1 MDTFVDFAW
10 KNTVILGLFF
20 VVYRFWLYPR
30 KQFSF
35 NRHFLLSGLLLSVV
49 LPFISVKKVVQ
60 MTWNPLMAQGTFETV
75 QQNGSDAISLEA
87 VFMGIIGVGSACIL
101 GWIIVKLGSI
111 IKLLIQAKTIQK
123 TPPKLLLSNAVK
135 GPFSFLNT
143 IVFPTHLYRSEA
155 YELMLTHE
163 KIHVK
168 QWHSLDILLTN
179 FLLVMAWW
187 NPFLWAYRKTVV
199 ENLEFLTDQLTVA
212 ATKDLKTYQY
222 ILLKQTVPLDHLS
235 LVHPFYHSFLKKR
248 IMMLNHEN
256 NKKSPW
262 ASVLLAPLLVGFVFA
277 FNTEVVAQIA
287 PPPPPTSPKALD
299 TIPPPPPPV
308 HKANGFSVPPPPPPA
323 YEKKTVSSTRISVAV
338 TPTSTD
344 DDLKGDHGYKKLF
357 NKYGVQLSFKNIN
370 RNAGGEITGIKA
382 SFKSYNGKKGVYA
395 VSGTEPINDFVFEVS
410 LDQKMQLTDAA
421 FKAAQTKSKV
431 AKGYKSSRVVV
442 RNEDDEIMTEN
453 VYGSNDENIF
463 IFKDSERN
471 TLTEK
476 WLGKEGDSVFFVKG
490 LRGKV
495 VSENILGSEG
505 KNILVVRTGQKD
517 SDSLMVTVRSQFDED
532 FLIDS
537 EEKIELLV
545 KKAREMK
552 EKAVGLKER
561 IAISE
566 EIEKVLNEEGEILEE
581 TAEEIV
587 SGLWV
592 SKDSG
597 PKKHKVIQIKNLKA
611 AKEQKATKEQKA
623 VKEQK
628 DGYETKIVVK
638 RKANSWTAEGKN
650 KPLIVMDGKIMDK
663 GKNLNEIDPDSIES
677 INVLKGKSAQEKYGD
692 KGANGVI
699 EIVTKKE

>member
-20 VVYRFWLYPR
+20 VVYSFWLYPR
-30 KQFSF
+30 KRFSF
-35 NRHFLLSGLLLSVV
+35 NRHFLLCGLLLSVV
-49 LPFISVKKVVQ
+49 LPFISVKKIVLI
-60 MTWNPLMAQGTFETV
+60 TWNPIMAQGAFETV

-87 VFMGIIGVGSACIL
+87 LLMGIIGVGSACIL

-187 NPFLWAYRKTVV
+187 NPFLWVYRKAVV

-212 ATKDLKTYQY
+212 TTKDLKTYQY

-248 IMMLNHEN
+248 IMMLNHKN
-256 NKKSPW
+256 NKKNPW

-287 PPPPPTSPKALD
+287 PPPPPPTSPKALD
-299 TIPPPPPPV
+299 TIPPPPPKV
-308 HKANGFSVPPPPPPA
+308 YKANGYSVPPPPPPA
-323 YEKKTVSSTRISVAV
+323 YEKKTVSGTKFSVEITAN
-338 TPTSTD
+338 SSD
-344 DDLKGDHGYKKLF
+344 EDLKGDNGYKTLF
-357 NKYGVQLSFKNIN
+357 GKFNVQLYFKNIK
-370 RNAGGEITGIKA
+370 RNAVGEITGIKA
-382 SFKSYNGKKGVYA
+382 NFKSDNGKKGVYA

-442 RNEDDEIMTEN
+442 RNEEGEILTEN
-453 VYGSNDENIF
+453 VFGGSDENVF
-463 IFKDSERN
+463 IIQDSEGN

-476 WLGKEGDSVFFVKG
+476 MSGKEGDSIFIVKG
-490 LRGKV
+490 INGKV

-566 EIEKVLNEEGEILEE
+566 EIEKVLNEEGESLEE
-581 TAEEIV
+581 EAEEMV

-592 SKDSG
+592 SEDRDQ
-597 PKKHKVIQIKNLKA
+597 KKHKVIKIKNL
-611 AKEQKATKEQKA
+611 KATKEQKA

-638 RKANSWTAEGKN
+638 RKTNSWSADGKN
-650 KPLIVMDGKIMDK
+650 QPLYVVDGKIMDK
-663 GKNLNEIDPDSIES
+663 GKNLNEIDPNSIES
-677 INVLKGKSAQEKYGD
+677 VNVLKGKSAQEKYGD

>member
-75 QQNGSDAISLEA
+75 QQNGTDTISLEA
-87 VFMGIIGVGSACIL
+87 VLMGIIGVGSACIL
-101 GWIIVKLGSI
+101 GWIIVKLGGI

-123 TPPKLLLSNAVK
+123 TPPKLLLSNAIK

-155 YELMLTHE
+155 YKLMLTHE

-212 ATKDLKTYQY
+212 TTKDLKTYQY

-256 NKKSPW
+256 NKKNPW

-287 PPPPPTSPKALD
+287 PPPPPISPKALD

-308 HKANGFSVPPPPPPA
+308 YKANGYSVPPPPA
-323 YEKKTVSSTRISVAV
+323 YEKKTVSTSTKLSVAV

-344 DDLKGDHGYKKLF
+344 EDLKGDNGYKKLF

-382 SFKSYNGKKGVYA
+382 SFKSDNGKKGVYA
-395 VSGTEPINDFVFEVS
+395 VSGTEPISDFVFEVS
-410 LDQKMQLTDAA
+410 LDQKIQLTDAA
-421 FKAAQTKSKV
+421 FKAAKSKSKV

-442 RNEDDEIMTEN
+442 RNEDGEILTEN
-453 VYGSNDENIF
+453 VYGSSVENIF
-463 IFKDSERN
+463 IIKDTEGN

-476 WLGKEGDSVFFVKG
+476 IEGLKG
-490 LRGKV
+490 ESIFIAKDLSGKV

-505 KNILVVRTGQKD
+505 KNILVVRTGQKHKD
-517 SDSLMVTVRSQFDED
+517 SIMVIVSAEFDED
-532 FLIDS
+532 SLIDS
-537 EEKIELLV
+537 EEQIELLV
-545 KKAREMK
+545 KKTREMK

-566 EIEKVLNEEGEILEE
+566 AVEKVLNEEGGSLEE
-581 TAEEIV
+581 AAEEIV
-587 SGLWV
+587 SGVWV

-611 AKEQKATKEQKA
+611 AKELKAAKGQKM
-623 VKEQK
+623 
-628 DGYETKIVVK
+628 IVVK
-638 RKANSWTAEGKN
+638 GAANSWTAEGKN
-650 KPLIVMDGKIMDK
+650 KPLIVVDGKIMDK
-663 GKNLNEIDPDSIES
+663 GKNLNEIDPNSIES
-677 INVLKGKSAQEKYGD
+677 VNVLKGKSAQEKYGD
-692 KGANGVI
+692 KGVNGVI

>member
-49 LPFISVKKVVQ
+49 LPFIGVKKVVQ

-75 QQNGSDAISLEA
+75 QQNGTDTISIEA
-87 VFMGIIGVGSACIL
+87 VLMGIIGVGSACIL
-101 GWIIVKLGSI
+101 GWIIVKLSGI

-123 TPPKLLLSNAVK
+123 TPPKLLLSNAVE

-155 YELMLTHE
+155 YELILTHE

-212 ATKDLKTYQY
+212 TTKDLKTYQY

-256 NKKSPW
+256 NKKNPW

-287 PPPPPTSPKALD
+287 PPPPPISPKVLD

-308 HKANGFSVPPPPPPA
+308 YKTNGYSVPPPPPPT
-323 YEKKTVSSTRISVAV
+323 YEKKTASSTRISVAV

-344 DDLKGDHGYKKLF
+344 EDLKGENGYKKLF
-357 NKYGVQLSFKNIN
+357 NKYGVQLSFKKIK
-370 RNAGGEITGIKA
+370 RNAAGEITGIKA
-382 SFKSYNGKKGVYA
+382 SFKSDNRKIGVYS
-395 VSGTEPINDFVFEVS
+395 VSGTEPISDFVFEVS
-410 LDQKMQLTDAA
+410 LDQKMQLTNAA
-421 FKAAQTKSKV
+421 FKAAKSKSKV

-442 RNEDDEIMTEN
+442 RNEEGEILTEN
-453 VYGSNDENIF
+453 VYGSSDENIF
-463 IFKDSERN
+463 IIKDTEGN

-476 WLGKEGDSVFFVKG
+476 IEGLKG
-490 LRGKV
+490 ESIFIAKDLSGKV

-505 KNILVVRTGQKD
+505 KNILVVRTGQKNKD
-517 SDSLMVTVRSQFDED
+517 SIMVIVSAEFDED
-532 FLIDS
+532 YLIDS

-545 KKAREMK
+545 KKA
-552 EKAVGLKER
+552 
-561 IAISE
+561 
-566 EIEKVLNEEGEILEE
+566 
-581 TAEEIV
+581 
-587 SGLWV
+587 
-592 SKDSG
+592 KDM
-597 PKKHKVIQIKNLKA
+597 KA
-611 AKEQKATKEQKA
+611 AKEQKAAKGQKM
-623 VKEQK
+623 
-628 DGYETKIVVK
+628 IVVK
-638 RKANSWTAEGKN
+638 GAANSWTAESKN
-650 KPLIVMDGKIMDK
+650 KPLIVVDGKIMDK
-663 GKNLNEIDPDSIES
+663 GKNLNEIDPNSIES
-677 INVLKGKSAQEKYGD
+677 VNVLKGKSAQEKYGD
-692 KGANGVI
+692 KGVNGVI
-699 EIVTKKE
+699 EVVTKKE

>member
-1 MDTFVDFAW
+1 MYTFVDFAW

-49 LPFISVKKVVQ
+49 LPFISIKKVVQ
-60 MTWNPLMAQGTFETV
+60 IAWNPVMAQGPFEPVAQTTLEEL
-75 QQNGSDAISLEA
+75 SLEQILM
-87 VFMGIIGVGSACIL
+87 VLIGVVSACVL
-101 GWIIVKLGSI
+101 GWILIKLGGI

-155 YELMLTHE
+155 YEFMLTHE

-212 ATKDLKTYQY
+212 TTKDLKTYQY

-248 IMMLNHEN
+248 IMMLNHKN
-256 NKKSPW
+256 NKKNPW

-287 PPPPPTSPKALD
+287 PPPPPKSPKALD

-344 DDLKGDHGYKKLF
+344 DDLKGDLGYKKLF
-357 NKYGVQLSFKNIN
+357 NKYGVRLSFKNIN
-370 RNAGGEITGIKA
+370 RNAAGEITGIKA
-382 SFKSYNGKKGVYA
+382 SFKSDNGKKGVYA
-395 VSGTEPINDFVFEVS
+395 VSGTEPISDFVFEVS

-442 RNEDDEIMTEN
+442 RNEEGEIMTEN
-453 VYGSNDENIF
+453 VYGSSDENIF

-490 LRGKV
+490 L
-495 VSENILGSEG
+495 E
-505 KNILVVRTGQKD
+505 
-517 SDSLMVTVRSQFDED
+517 
-532 FLIDS
+532 
-537 EEKIELLV
+537 
-545 KKAREMK
+545 
-552 EKAVGLKER
+552 
-561 IAISE
+561 
-566 EIEKVLNEEGEILEE
+566 
-581 TAEEIV
+581 
-587 SGLWV
+587 
-592 SKDSG
+592 
-597 PKKHKVIQIKNLKA
+597 A
-611 AKEQKATKEQKA
+611 A
-623 VKEQK
+623 KEQK
-628 DGYETKIVVK
+628 DGYETKIVMK
-638 RKANSWTAEGKN
+638 KKANSWTAEGKN
-650 KPLIVMDGKIMDK
+650 QPLIVIDGKIMEK
-663 GKNLNEIDPDSIES
+663 YKNLSEIDPSNIES
-677 INVLKGKSAQEKYGD
+677 VNVLKGNSAKEKYRD
-692 KGANGVI
+692 KGVNGVI
-699 EIVTKKE
+699 EIMTKK

>member
-75 QQNGSDAISLEA
+75 QQNGTDTISIEA
-87 VFMGIIGVGSACIL
+87 VLMGIIGVGSACIL
-101 GWIIVKLGSI
+101 GWIIVKLSGI

-155 YELMLTHE
+155 YELILTHE

-212 ATKDLKTYQY
+212 TTKDLKTYQY

-248 IMMLNHEN
+248 IMMLNLEN
-256 NKKSPW
+256 NKKNPW

-287 PPPPPTSPKALD
+287 PPPPPISPKVLD

-308 HKANGFSVPPPPPPA
+308 YKTNGYSVPPPPPPT
-323 YEKKTVSSTRISVAV
+323 YEKKTASSTRISVAV

-344 DDLKGDHGYKKLF
+344 EDLKGENGYKKLF
-357 NKYGVQLSFKNIN
+357 NKYGVQLSFKKIK
-370 RNAGGEITGIKA
+370 RNAAGEITGIKA
-382 SFKSYNGKKGVYA
+382 SFKSDNRKIGVYS
-395 VSGTEPINDFVFEVS
+395 VSGTEPISDFVFEVS
-410 LDQKMQLTDAA
+410 LDQNDQLTEAV
-421 FKAAQTKSKV
+421 FKAAKSKSKV

-442 RNEDDEIMTEN
+442 RNEEGEILTEN
-453 VYGSNDENIF
+453 VYGSSDENIF
-463 IFKDSERN
+463 IIKDTEGSS
-471 TLTEK
+471 LTEK
-476 WLGKEGDSVFFVKG
+476 IEGLKG
-490 LRGKV
+490 ESIFIAKDLSGKV

-505 KNILVVRTGQKD
+505 KNILVVRTGQKNKD
-517 SDSLMVTVRSQFDED
+517 SIMVIVRAEFDED
-532 FLIDS
+532 SLIDS
-537 EEKIELLV
+537 EEQIELLV
-545 KKAREMK
+545 KK
-552 EKAVGLKER
+552 
-561 IAISE
+561 
-566 EIEKVLNEEGEILEE
+566 
-581 TAEEIV
+581 T
-587 SGLWV
+587 
-592 SKDSG
+592 KDM
-597 PKKHKVIQIKNLKA
+597 KA
-611 AKEQKATKEQKA
+611 AKEQKAAKGQKM
-623 VKEQK
+623 
-628 DGYETKIVVK
+628 IVVK
-638 RKANSWTAEGKN
+638 GAANSWTAESKN
-650 KPLIVMDGKIMDK
+650 KPLIVVDGKIMDK
-663 GKNLNEIDPDSIES
+663 GKNLNEIDPNSIES
-677 INVLKGKSAQEKYGD
+677 VNVLKGKSAQEKYGD
-692 KGANGVI
+692 KGVNGVI
-699 EIVTKKE
+699 EVVTKKE

>member
-1 MDTFVDFAW
+1 
-10 KNTVILGLFF
+10 
-20 VVYRFWLYPR
+20 
-30 KQFSF
+30 
-35 NRHFLLSGLLLSVV
+35 
-49 LPFISVKKVVQ
+49 
-60 MTWNPLMAQGTFETV
+60 
-75 QQNGSDAISLEA
+75 
-87 VFMGIIGVGSACIL
+87 
-101 GWIIVKLGSI
+101 
-111 IKLLIQAKTIQK
+111 
-123 TPPKLLLSNAVK
+123 
-135 GPFSFLNT
+135 
-143 IVFPTHLYRSEA
+143 
-155 YELMLTHE
+155 
-163 KIHVK
+163 
-168 QWHSLDILLTN
+168 
-179 FLLVMAWW
+179 
-187 NPFLWAYRKTVV
+187 
-199 ENLEFLTDQLTVA
+199 
-212 ATKDLKTYQY
+212 
-222 ILLKQTVPLDHLS
+222 
-235 LVHPFYHSFLKKR
+235 
-248 IMMLNHEN
+248 MMLNHEN
-256 NKKSPW
+256 NKKNPW

-287 PPPPPTSPKALD
+287 PPPPPISPKALD

-344 DDLKGDHGYKKLF
+344 EDLKGDNGYKKLF

-370 RNAGGEITGIKA
+370 RNDGGEITGIKA
-382 SFKSYNGKKGVYA
+382 SFKSDNGKKGVYA
-395 VSGTEPINDFVFEVS
+395 VSGTEPISDFVFEVS
-410 LDQKMQLTDAA
+410 LDQKMQLTEAV
-421 FKAAQTKSKV
+421 FKAAKSKSKV

-442 RNEDDEIMTEN
+442 KNEDDEIMTEN

-597 PKKHKVIQIKNLKA
+597 PKKHKVIQIKKLKA
-611 AKEQKATKEQKA
+611 DKEQKVDKEQKAAKKQKVA
-623 VKEQK
+623 KDQK
-628 DGYETKIVVK
+628 IIVVK
-638 RKANSWTAEGKN
+638 GAANNWTAKGKN
-650 KPLIVMDGKIMDK
+650 QPLIVMDGKIMDK
-663 GKNLNEIDPDSIES
+663 GKNLKEIDPNNIES

>member
-75 QQNGSDAISLEA
+75 QQNGTDTISLEA
-87 VFMGIIGVGSACIL
+87 VLMGIIGLGSACIL
-101 GWIIVKLGSI
+101 GWIIVKLGGI

-179 FLLVMAWW
+179 FLLVIAWW

-212 ATKDLKTYQY
+212 TTKDLKTYQY

-256 NKKSPW
+256 NKKNPW

-287 PPPPPTSPKALD
+287 PPPPPISPKALD

-308 HKANGFSVPPPPPPA
+308 YKANGYSVPPPPPPA
-323 YEKKTVSSTRISVAV
+323 YEKKTVSTSTKLSVAV

-344 DDLKGDHGYKKLF
+344 EDLKGDNGYKKLF

-382 SFKSYNGKKGVYA
+382 SFKSDNGKKGVYA
-395 VSGTEPINDFVFEVS
+395 VSGTEPISDFVFEVS
-410 LDQKMQLTDAA
+410 LDQNDQLTEAA
-421 FKAAQTKSKV
+421 FKAAKSKSKV

-442 RNEDDEIMTEN
+442 RNEDGEILTEN
-453 VYGSNDENIF
+453 VYGSSGENIF
-463 IFKDSERN
+463 IIKDTEGNS
-471 TLTEK
+471 LTEK
-476 WLGKEGDSVFFVKG
+476 IEGLKG
-490 LRGKV
+490 ESIFIAKDLSGKV

-505 KNILVVRTGQKD
+505 KNILVVRTGQKHKD
-517 SDSLMVTVRSQFDED
+517 SIMVIVSAEFDED
-532 FLIDS
+532 SLIDS
-537 EEKIELLV
+537 EEQIELLV
-545 KKAREMK
+545 KKTREMK

-566 EIEKVLNEEGEILEE
+566 AVEKVLNEEGGSLEE
-581 TAEEIV
+581 AAEEII
-587 SGLWV
+587 SGVWV

-611 AKEQKATKEQKA
+611 AKEQK
-623 VKEQK
+623 

-638 RKANSWTAEGKN
+638 RKANSWSA
-650 KPLIVMDGKIMDK
+650 DGKDQPLYVIDGKVLGKDK
-663 GKNLNEIDPDSIES
+663 DLKDINPDRIKS
-677 INVLKGKSAQEKYGD
+677 INVIKGQAAKEKYGD
-692 KGANGVI
+692 KGVNGVI

>member
-1 MDTFVDFAW
+1 MDTFIDFAW

-60 MTWNPLMAQGTFETV
+60 ITWNPLMAQGPFETV

-87 VFMGIIGVGSACIL
+87 LFMGIIGIGSACIL
-101 GWIIVKLGSI
+101 GWIIVKLGGI

-179 FLLVMAWW
+179 FLFVLAWW
-187 NPFLWAYRKTVV
+187 NPFLWAYRKAVV

-212 ATKDLKTYQY
+212 TTKDLKTYQY
-222 ILLKQTVPLDHLS
+222 ILLKQTVPLDHLR

-256 NKKSPW
+256 NKKNPW

-287 PPPPPTSPKALD
+287 PPPPPTSQKALD

-323 YEKKTVSSTRISVAV
+323 YEKKTVSSSKISVAV

-344 DDLKGDHGYKKLF
+344 EDLKGDHGYKTFFKEF
-357 NKYGVQLSFKNIN
+357 GVQLSFKKIK

-382 SFKSYNGKKGVYA
+382 SFKSDNGKKGVYA
-395 VSGTEPINDFVFEVS
+395 VNGTEPISDFVFEVS

-421 FKAAQTKSKV
+421 FKAAKSKSKV
-431 AKGYKSSRVVV
+431 AKGYKSTRVVV
-442 RNEDDEIMTEN
+442 RNDEGDIMTEN
-453 VYGSNDENIF
+453 VYGSSDENIF
-463 IFKDSERN
+463 IIKDSEGN

-476 WLGKEGDSVFFVKG
+476 MRGKEGDSIFIVKG
-490 LRGKV
+490 INGKV

-505 KNILVVRTGQKD
+505 KNILVVRTGQKHK
-517 SDSLMVTVRSQFDED
+517 DSLMVTFSAEFDED

-545 KKAREMK
+545 KKAKEMK
-552 EKAVGLKER
+552 EEAVGLKER

-566 EIEKVLNEEGEILEE
+566 AVEMALNEEGESLEE
-581 TAEEIV
+581 AAEEIV
-587 SGLWV
+587 SGVWV

-597 PKKHKVIQIKNLKA
+597 PKKHKIIQIKNLKA
-611 AKEQKATKEQKA
+611 AKEQKAAKDQKM
-623 VKEQK
+623 
-628 DGYETKIVVK
+628 IVVK
-638 RKANSWTAEGKN
+638 GAANSWTAEGKN
-650 KPLIVMDGKIMDK
+650 KPLLVIDGKIMDK
-663 GKNLNEIDPDSIES
+663 GKNLNEIDPDSIER
-677 INVLKGKSAQEKYGD
+677 INVLKDKAAQEKYGD

>member
-1 MDTFVDFAW
+1 MYTFVDFAW

-49 LPFISVKKVVQ
+49 LPFISIKKVVQ
-60 MTWNPLMAQGTFETV
+60 IAWNPVMAQGPFEPVAQTTLEEL
-75 QQNGSDAISLEA
+75 SLEQILM
-87 VFMGIIGVGSACIL
+87 VLIGVVSACVL
-101 GWIIVKLGSI
+101 GWILIKLGGI

-155 YELMLTHE
+155 YEFMLTHE

-212 ATKDLKTYQY
+212 TTKDLKTYQY

-248 IMMLNHEN
+248 IMMLNHKN
-256 NKKSPW
+256 NKKNPW

-287 PPPPPTSPKALD
+287 PPPPPISPKALD

-323 YEKKTVSSTRISVAV
+323 YEKKTVSTSTKLSVAV

-344 DDLKGDHGYKKLF
+344 EDLKGDNGYKKLF

-395 VSGTEPINDFVFEVS
+395 VSGTEPISDFVFEVS

-442 RNEDDEIMTEN
+442 RNEDGEIMTEN
-453 VYGSNDENIF
+453 VYGSSDENIF

-490 LRGKV
+490 L
-495 VSENILGSEG
+495 E
-505 KNILVVRTGQKD
+505 
-517 SDSLMVTVRSQFDED
+517 
-532 FLIDS
+532 
-537 EEKIELLV
+537 
-545 KKAREMK
+545 
-552 EKAVGLKER
+552 
-561 IAISE
+561 
-566 EIEKVLNEEGEILEE
+566 
-581 TAEEIV
+581 
-587 SGLWV
+587 
-592 SKDSG
+592 
-597 PKKHKVIQIKNLKA
+597 A
-611 AKEQKATKEQKA
+611 A
-623 VKEQK
+623 KEQK

-650 KPLIVMDGKIMDK
+650 QPLIVIDGKIMEK
-663 GKNLNEIDPDSIES
+663 FKNLSEIDPSNIES
-677 INVLKGKSAQEKYGD
+677 VNVLKGNSAKEKYRD
-692 KGANGVI
+692 KGVNGVI
-699 EIVTKKE
+699 EIMTKK

>member
-75 QQNGSDAISLEA
+75 QQNGTDTISIEA
-87 VFMGIIGVGSACIL
+87 VLMGIIGVGSACIL
-101 GWIIVKLGSI
+101 GWIIVKLGGI

-212 ATKDLKTYQY
+212 TTKDLKTYQY

-248 IMMLNHEN
+248 IMMLNLEN
-256 NKKSPW
+256 NKKNPW

-287 PPPPPTSPKALD
+287 PPPPPISPKALD

-308 HKANGFSVPPPPPPA
+308 YKANSYSVPPPPPPT
-323 YEKKTVSSTRISVAV
+323 YEKKTASSTRISIAV

-344 DDLKGDHGYKKLF
+344 EDLKGDHGYKTFFKEF
-357 NKYGVQLSFKNIN
+357 GVQVSFKKIK

-382 SFKSYNGKKGVYA
+382 SFKSDNGKKGVYA
-395 VSGTEPINDFVFEVS
+395 VSGTEPISDFVFEVS
-410 LDQKMQLTDAA
+410 LDQNDQLTEAA
-421 FKAAQTKSKV
+421 FKAAKSKSKV

-442 RNEDDEIMTEN
+442 RNEEGEILTEN
-453 VYGSNDENIF
+453 VYG
-463 IFKDSERN
+463 
-471 TLTEK
+471 
-476 WLGKEGDSVFFVKG
+476 
-490 LRGKV
+490 
-495 VSENILGSEG
+495 
-505 KNILVVRTGQKD
+505 Q
-517 SDSLMVTVRSQFDED
+517 
-532 FLIDS
+532 
-537 EEKIELLV
+537 
-545 KKAREMK
+545 
-552 EKAVGLKER
+552 
-561 IAISE
+561 
-566 EIEKVLNEEGEILEE
+566 
-581 TAEEIV
+581 
-587 SGLWV
+587 
-592 SKDSG
+592 
-597 PKKHKVIQIKNLKA
+597 
-611 AKEQKATKEQKA
+611 
-623 VKEQK
+623 
-628 DGYETKIVVK
+628 
-638 RKANSWTAEGKN
+638 
-650 KPLIVMDGKIMDK
+650 
-663 GKNLNEIDPDSIES
+663 
-677 INVLKGKSAQEKYGD
+677 
-692 KGANGVI
+692 
-699 EIVTKKE
+699 

>member
-60 MTWNPLMAQGTFETV
+60 MTWNPLMAQGAFETV
-75 QQNGSDAISLEA
+75 QQNGTDTISIEA
-87 VFMGIIGVGSACIL
+87 VLMGIIGVGSACIL
-101 GWIIVKLGSI
+101 GWIIVKLGGI

-155 YELMLTHE
+155 YELILTHE

-212 ATKDLKTYQY
+212 TTKDLKTYQY

-256 NKKSPW
+256 NKKNPW

-287 PPPPPTSPKALD
+287 PPPPPPTSPKALD
-299 TIPPPPPPV
+299 TIPPTPPTV
-308 HKANGFSVPPPPPPA
+308 YKANGYSVPPPPPPA
-323 YEKKTVSSTRISVAV
+323 YEKKTVSGTKFSVEITAN
-338 TPTSTD
+338 SSD
-344 DDLKGDHGYKKLF
+344 EDLKGDNGYKTLF
-357 NKYGVQLSFKNIN
+357 GKFNVQLYFKNIK
-370 RNAGGEITGIKA
+370 RNAVGEITGIKA
-382 SFKSYNGKKGVYA
+382 NFKSDNGKKGVYA
-395 VSGTEPINDFVFEVS
+395 VSGNEPISDFVFEVS
-410 LDQKMQLTDAA
+410 LDQNDQLTDAV
-421 FKAAQTKSKV
+421 FKAAKSKTKV
-431 AKGYKSSRVVV
+431 VKGYKSSRVVV
-442 RNEDDEIMTEN
+442 MNEDGEIMTEN
-453 VYGSNDENIF
+453 VYGGSDENIF
-463 IFKDSERN
+463 IFKGSEEN
-471 TLTEK
+471 TLTK
-476 WLGKEGDSVFFVKG
+476 KMRGKEGDSIFIVKD
-490 LRGKV
+490 LSGKV

-517 SDSLMVTVRSQFDED
+517 SDSLMVTFSAEFDKD
-532 FLIDS
+532 YLIDS

-545 KKAREMK
+545 KKAKDMK

-566 EIEKVLNEEGEILEE
+566 AVEKVLNEEGESLEE
-581 TAEEIV
+581 TYEEIV
-587 SGLWV
+587 SGVWV

-611 AKEQKATKEQKA
+611 VKEQKAA
-623 VKEQK
+623 KEQK

-638 RKANSWTAEGKN
+638 RKTNSWSADGKN
-650 KPLIVMDGKIMDK
+650 QPLYVVDGKIMDK
-663 GKNLNEIDPDSIES
+663 GKNLNEIDPNSIES
-677 INVLKGKSAQEKYGD
+677 VNVLKGKSALEKYGD
-692 KGANGVI
+692 KGVNGVI

>member
-1 MDTFVDFAW
+1 
-10 KNTVILGLFF
+10 
-20 VVYRFWLYPR
+20 
-30 KQFSF
+30 
-35 NRHFLLSGLLLSVV
+35 
-49 LPFISVKKVVQ
+49 
-60 MTWNPLMAQGTFETV
+60 
-75 QQNGSDAISLEA
+75 
-87 VFMGIIGVGSACIL
+87 
-101 GWIIVKLGSI
+101 
-111 IKLLIQAKTIQK
+111 
-123 TPPKLLLSNAVK
+123 
-135 GPFSFLNT
+135 
-143 IVFPTHLYRSEA
+143 
-155 YELMLTHE
+155 
-163 KIHVK
+163 
-168 QWHSLDILLTN
+168 
-179 FLLVMAWW
+179 
-187 NPFLWAYRKTVV
+187 
-199 ENLEFLTDQLTVA
+199 
-212 ATKDLKTYQY
+212 
-222 ILLKQTVPLDHLS
+222 
-235 LVHPFYHSFLKKR
+235 
-248 IMMLNHEN
+248 MMLNHEN
-256 NKKSPW
+256 NKKNPW

-357 NKYGVQLSFKNIN
+357 NKYGVRLSFKNIN
-370 RNAGGEITGIKA
+370 RNAAGKITGIKA
-382 SFKSYNGKKGVYA
+382 SFKSDNGKKGVYA
-395 VSGTEPINDFVFEVS
+395 VSGTEPISDFVFEVS

-421 FKAAQTKSKV
+421 FKAAKSKHKSV
-431 AKGYKSSRVVV
+431 IVKGRGNSKVIVM
-442 RNEDDEIMTEN
+442 NEDGALLTEN
-453 VYGSNDENIF
+453 IHGDSDENVLI
-463 IFKDSERN
+463 IKDSEGS

-476 WLGKEGDSVFFVKG
+476 WLGKEGDSIFFVKS
-490 LRGKV
+490 LSGKV
-495 VSENILGSEG
+495 VSENILESEG

-517 SDSLMVTVRSQFDED
+517 SDSLMVTVRAEFDED

-552 EKAVGLKER
+552 EEASEMKKELLEFK
-561 IAISE
+561 IEAIE
-566 EIEKVLNEEGEILEE
+566 FQDKEGALFKDNEEGESLEE

-611 AKEQKATKEQKA
+611 AKEQKAAKG
-623 VKEQK
+623 QK

-638 RKANSWTAEGKN
+638 GKANSWTAEGKN

-663 GKNLNEIDPDSIES
+663 GKNLNEIDPNNIES

>member
-1 MDTFVDFAW
+1 MDTFVGFAW

-75 QQNGSDAISLEA
+75 QQNGTDTISIEA
-87 VFMGIIGVGSACIL
+87 VLMGIIGVGSACIL
-101 GWIIVKLGSI
+101 GWIIVKLGGI

-143 IVFPTHLYRSEA
+143 IVFPTHLYRTEA

-212 ATKDLKTYQY
+212 TTKDLKTYQY

-248 IMMLNHEN
+248 IMMLNLEN
-256 NKKSPW
+256 NKKNPW

-277 FNTEVVAQIA
+277 FNTEVEAQIA
-287 PPPPPTSPKALD
+287 PPPPPISPKALD

-308 HKANGFSVPPPPPPA
+308 YKANSYSVPPPPT
-323 YEKKTVSSTRISVAV
+323 YEKKTASSTRISVAV

-344 DDLKGDHGYKKLF
+344 EDLKGDNGYKKLF
-357 NKYGVQLSFKNIN
+357 NKYGVQLSFKKIK
-370 RNAGGEITGIKA
+370 RNAAGEITGIKA
-382 SFKSYNGKKGVYA
+382 SFKSDNRKIGVYS
-395 VSGTEPINDFVFEVS
+395 VSGTEPISDFVFEVS
-410 LDQKMQLTDAA
+410 LDQNDQLTEAV
-421 FKAAQTKSKV
+421 FKAAKSKSKV

-442 RNEDDEIMTEN
+442 RNEDGEIMTEN
-453 VYGSNDENIF
+453 VYGSSDENIF
-463 IFKDSERN
+463 IIKDTEGN
-471 TLTEK
+471 ALTEK
-476 WLGKEGDSVFFVKG
+476 IEGLKG
-490 LRGKV
+490 ESIFITKDLSGKV

-505 KNILVVRTGQKD
+505 KNILVVRTGQKHKD
-517 SDSLMVTVRSQFDED
+517 SIMVIVRAEFDED
-532 FLIDS
+532 SLIDS
-537 EEKIELLV
+537 EEQIELLV
-545 KKAREMK
+545 KKTKDMK

-566 EIEKVLNEEGEILEE
+566 AVEKVLNEEGESLEE
-581 TAEEIV
+581 AYEEIV
-587 SGLWV
+587 SGVWV
-592 SKDSG
+592 SKDGG

-611 AKEQKATKEQKA
+611 VKEQKAAKGQKM
-623 VKEQK
+623 
-628 DGYETKIVVK
+628 IVVK
-638 RKANSWTAEGKN
+638 GTANSWTAEGKN

-663 GKNLNEIDPDSIES
+663 GKNLNEIDPNSIES
-677 INVLKGKSAQEKYGD
+677 VNVLKGKSAQEKYGD
-692 KGANGVI
+692 KGMNGVI

>member
-20 VVYRFWLYPR
+20 VVCRFWLYPR

-60 MTWNPLMAQGTFETV
+60 MTWNPLMAQGAFETV

-256 NKKSPW
+256 NKKNPW

-370 RNAGGEITGIKA
+370 RNAAGEITGIKA
-382 SFKSYNGKKGVYA
+382 SFKSDNGKKGVYA
-395 VSGTEPINDFVFEVS
+395 VSGTEPISDFVFEVS

-421 FKAAQTKSKV
+421 FKAAKSKSKV

-442 RNEDDEIMTEN
+442 RNEEGEIMTEN
-453 VYGSNDENIF
+453 IHGDSDENVF
-463 IFKDSERN
+463 IIQDSEGS

-476 WLGKEGDSVFFVKG
+476 WLGKEGDSIFFVKS
-490 LRGKV
+490 LSGKV
-495 VSENILGSEG
+495 VSENILESEG

-517 SDSLMVTVRSQFDED
+517 SDSLIVTVRAEFDED

-552 EKAVGLKER
+552 EEASEMKKELLEFK
-561 IAISE
+561 IEAIE
-566 EIEKVLNEEGEILEE
+566 FQDKEGALFKDNEEGESLEE

-611 AKEQKATKEQKA
+611 AKG
-623 VKEQK
+623 QK

-638 RKANSWTAEGKN
+638 GKANSWTAEGKN

-663 GKNLNEIDPDSIES
+663 GKNLNEIDPNNIES

-692 KGANGVI
+692 KGVNGVI
-699 EIVTKKE
+699 EIVTKKEK

>member
-179 FLLVMAWW
+179 FLLVMALW

-344 DDLKGDHGYKKLF
+344 DDLKGDNGYKKLF

-611 AKEQKATKEQKA
+611 AKEQQATKEQKA